1 MLPEVLNKLA
11 NKEDLTEVEMIQV
24 MTRIMDGEFTPTQV
38 GALLMGLRIKGE
50 SSAEISGGAR
60 VMRDKAIAVNIE
72 DRYAIDTC
80 GTGGDGANTFNIST
94 TVAIVAAAAGIPVF
108 KHGNRSVSSKCGSA
122 DLLEQLGVNIDL
134 SPSEVETCVSSVNIG
149 FLFAPRFHLAMGN
162 VAKPRRELGVRT
174 IFNVL
179 GPLTNPARVKG
190 QVLGVFSAGLTETM
204 AHALKALGCE
214 RALVVHGMD
223 GLDEITTTTRTKVSE
238 LKNGDIETYFIDP
251 LQFGLKYAHKGEL
264 TGGDA
269 QENAR
274 ITIDILRGEKGAKR
288 DIVLMNAAAALYVGK
303 KAADLEEGLQY
314 AAEIIDSGAA
324 YETLCKWIEVSR
336 ELQVS

>member
-1 MLPEVLNKLA
+1 MLNKLA

-134 SPSEVETCVSSVNIG
+134 SPSEVETCVSS
-149 FLFAPRFHLAMGN
+149 
-162 VAKPRRELGVRT
+162 
-174 IFNVL
+174 
-179 GPLTNPARVKG
+179 
-190 QVLGVFSAGLTETM
+190 
-204 AHALKALGCE
+204 
-214 RALVVHGMD
+214 
-223 GLDEITTTTRTKVSE
+223 
-238 LKNGDIETYFIDP
+238 
-251 LQFGLKYAHKGEL
+251 
-264 TGGDA
+264 
-269 QENAR
+269 
-274 ITIDILRGEKGAKR
+274 
-288 DIVLMNAAAALYVGK
+288 
-303 KAADLEEGLQY
+303 
-314 AAEIIDSGAA
+314 
-324 YETLCKWIEVSR
+324 
-336 ELQVS
+336 

>member
-1 MLPEVLNKLA
+1 
-11 NKEDLTEVEMIQV
+11 
-24 MTRIMDGEFTPTQV
+24 
-38 GALLMGLRIKGE
+38 
-50 SSAEISGGAR
+50 
-60 VMRDKAIAVNIE
+60 
-72 DRYAIDTC
+72 
-80 GTGGDGANTFNIST
+80 
-94 TVAIVAAAAGIPVF
+94 
-108 KHGNRSVSSKCGSA
+108 
-122 DLLEQLGVNIDL
+122 
-134 SPSEVETCVSSVNIG
+134 
-149 FLFAPRFHLAMGN
+149 
-162 VAKPRRELGVRT
+162 VRT

-190 QVLGVFSAGLTETM
+190 QVLGVFSAGMTETM

-269 QENAR
+269 QDNAR
-274 ITIDILRGEKGAKR
+274 ITVDILRGEKGAKR